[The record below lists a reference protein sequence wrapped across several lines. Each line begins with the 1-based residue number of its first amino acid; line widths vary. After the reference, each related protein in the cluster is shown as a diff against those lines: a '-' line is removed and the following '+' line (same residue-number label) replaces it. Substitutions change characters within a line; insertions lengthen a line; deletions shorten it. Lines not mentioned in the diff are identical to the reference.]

1 MNRYEQIMACA
12 QIREF
17 VQKKQYR
24 NALNLMDS
32 IDLRHFRSRGDQ
44 LDFIEVFLH
53 TMRYEDAREL
63 LLPLYDVYP
72 TCHVVYD
79 LFLVSIKLHELE
91 DAAEYQEEYA
101 QMAPRDPER
110 LIMEYML
117 ARDSGASREDLILI
131 LKKLKQEEY
140 TAEWGYEL
148 AKLYHKEGRKEECL
162 QECSD
167 LIVWF
172 GKGKIVNKAI
182 TLQQLYL
189 GTATLPLDEIKQAI
203 QDKEEEAD
211 KLVEEVTRVCRDL
224 YEEVSAAEESEKN
237 KNYEKI
243 EYGEKEQEE
252 KKNKEKNYRE
262 TENKE
267 KNYKEKEN
275 KERDYRETENKEKNY
290 KEKENEEKDYSEK
303 EDTGKNYKENKEKN
317 DKEKRQKKK
326 KYGEK
331 KYAEKKDTGMEKAAA
346 AEAKN

>member
-12 QIREF
+12 QVREF

-32 IDLRHFRSRGDQ
+32 IDLGRFRSRGDQ
-44 LDFIEVFLH
+44 LDFIEVYLH

-79 LFLVSIKLHELE
+79 LFFVSIKLHELE
-91 DAAEYQEEYA
+91 DAADYQEEYA
-101 QMAPRDPER
+101 EMAPKDPER

-117 ARDSGASREDLILI
+117 ERDSGASRSDLILI

-167 LIVWF
+167 LILWF
-172 GKGKIVNKAI
+172 GKGSIVNKAI

-189 GTATLPLDEIKQAI
+189 GTATLPLDEIRQAVKD
-203 QDKEEEAD
+203 QEEEAD
-211 KLVEEVTRVCRDL
+211 KLVEEVTRVCRNL
-224 YEEVSAAEESEKN
+224 YEEVSSAEETEKL
-237 KNYEKI
+237 E
-243 EYGEKEQEE
+243 EEKEDKYEQ
-252 KKNKEKNYRE
+252 
-262 TENKE
+262 
-267 KNYKEKEN
+267 
-275 KERDYRETENKEKNY
+275 
-290 KEKENEEKDYSEK
+290 KENEEK
-303 EDTGKNYKENKEKN
+303 
-317 DKEKRQKKK
+317 
-326 KYGEK
+326 KYGK
-331 KYAEKKDTGMEKAAA
+331 KNKKNNGTKEMAA
-346 AEAKN
+346 AEAENQ